1 MVVKA
6 ICYIA
11 LNHLTH
17 MPGLIGSK
25 SLLEELFPEKQ
36 DRPSVRWLIEMRAK
50 RLIPFYK
57 LGGKVVFDAK
67 EVREAIEKNCHVRA
81 VSRK

>member
-1 MVVKA
+1 M
-6 ICYIA
+6 
-11 LNHLTH
+11 
-17 MPGLIGSK
+17 
-25 SLLEELFPEKQ
+25 
-36 DRPSVRWLIEMRAK
+36 RWLIEMRAK